1 MPHVRRAAAVA
12 TLLLCLASTPAARA
26 SDPSHLGVLVVE
38 RDGALVVAAGT
49 ANGAVP
55 FIARIGTDGRLRV
68 LHRFVPYDTPGSL
81 ALIGGRVYGLDG
93 FSESGGRAFEI
104 AGNRFRTVF
113 RVPDEGFGTI
123 AYDPGV
129 PAGGGLVFSTDG
141 GRGAMCRPRKGHS
154 ACGAIELVGPGG
166 VRRMLTSARPGLALP
181 LAGGVEAAWFAV
193 SDAGGSRAVE
203 LRAGRFKDLD
213 TGGRVALAAAPFG
226 AGGILALEAGDDVV
240 VAWAGGGR
248 GRLVDFARARGVP
261 KAHAGVTVRS
271 GGSLAYLL
279 VTSSG
284 YRRNESRLFVLPRGG
299 GGELRAVRSWQGAL
313 GDSVQLH
320 FVDARG
326 DAVVSTERRD
336 VSGQPTT
343 RGTLLAVA
351 EGGEVR
357 RLPLGPLGDRA
368 AVVDAVEA
376 PDGSVWSLLGFY
388 GSAVALVRSDAATA
402 RTYVLPGREARRVSV
417 RISRFTRS

>member
-1 MPHVRRAAAVA
+1 MRSAAAAA
-12 TLLLCLASTPAARA
+12 TFLLCLASTPAARA

-38 RDGALVVAAGT
+38 RDGAIVVAAGT

-55 FIARIGTDGRLRV
+55 FIARVGPDRRLRV
-68 LHRFVPYDTPGSL
+68 VHRFVPYDTPGSL
-81 ALIGGRVYGLDG
+81 ALIGARVYGLDG
-93 FSESGGRAFEI
+93 FSESGGRAFEV
-104 AGNRFRTVF
+104 AANRFRTVF
-113 RVPDEGFGTI
+113 RVRDDGFGTI

-141 GRGAMCRPRKGHS
+141 GRGAMCRPRKGRS
-154 ACGAIELVGPGG
+154 ACGAIEFVGPGG
-166 VRRMLTSARPGLALP
+166 ARRMLTSARPGLALP
-181 LAGGVEAAWFAV
+181 LAGGVDAAWFAV
-193 SDAGGSRAVE
+193 SGAGGSRAVE
-203 LRAGRFKDLD
+203 LRDGRFKDLD

-226 AGGILALEAGDDVV
+226 AGGLLALEAGDEVI

-261 KAHAGVTVRS
+261 KAHAGVTMRS

-284 YRRNESRLFVLPRGG
+284 YRVNESRLYVLPRGG

-326 DAVVSTERRD
+326 DAVVSTEHRD
-336 VSGQPTT
+336 VSGTPTT

-357 RLPLGPLGDRA
+357 RLPLGPFGDRA

-376 PDGSVWSLLGFY
+376 PDGGVWSLLGRY
-388 GSAVALVRSDAATA
+388 GSAVALVRSDAASA
-402 RTYVLPGREARRVSV
+402 RTYVLPKGMRANSP
-417 RISRFTRS
+417 